1 MRTSSKWRGRC
12 ARARTPRKASAH
24 SSKSASR
31 SGAQSDAVSIA
42 AGRRPE
48 SKPGRRRVIRVLRSV
63 AGERLA
69 QCRDVLHELARQVQ
83 RSRHVRI
90 GIEASIDMRMKRQ
103 SAALMDFVIERQRA
117 EDPDDAKERARER
130 AEVVG

>member
-1 MRTSSKWRGRC
+1 MRAEPNQAESPAG
-12 ARARTPRKASAH
+12 P
-24 SSKSASR
+24 
-31 SGAQSDAVSIA
+31 VSF
-42 AGRRPE
+42 G
-48 SKPGRRRVIRVLRSV
+48 VLRSV

-90 GIEASIDMRMKRQ
+90 GIEASVDVRMKRQ

-130 AEVVG
+130 RRSLGERSVTMPRKSGMT